1 MDRIK
6 VVDFIK
12 EYEKAEVKKPCID
25 KHIVVDYVPFETKCA
40 VAHDIVQKTHY
51 VETDGK
57 NVYHVDSISQKYRT
71 DLWMIELYTDID
83 MGKGNEKLANYNL
96 LCARG
101 IIEGFVDALFNGDFG
116 KFQSMIWDA
125 CNDDSGRNENIVNW
139 LDNKFA
145 GVGMF
150 AEQLLTVLENIS
162 KDEKLMGKLEKMM
175 DKVVK

>member
-1 MDRIK
+1 MERIS

-12 EYEKAEVKKPCID
+12 EYKEAEVKKPCID

-51 VETDGK
+51 AEIDGK

-96 LCARG
+96 LCEKGLLKEFGR
-101 IIEGFVDALFNGDFG
+101 ALFDGDFA
-116 KFQSMIWDA
+116 QLESMIWDV
-125 CNDDSGRNENIVNW
+125 CVDDNTRNESVVNW
-139 LDNKFA
+139 LDSKLA
-145 GVGMF
+145 GIEVF
-150 AEQLLTVLENIS
+150 AEQFLNVLENIS
-162 KDEKLMGKLEKMM
+162 KDKKLMGKLEKMM
-175 DKVVK
+175 DKVMK